1 MTLTALFTYTG
12 TMDGQVGFKP
22 SDPFWRTT
30 NKTAAQKRLRLT
42 LQTEK
47 KQNCLKT
54 TEQTLTGDMWH
65 VEPFFQDQNRKMS
78 AFFNLPPTLPLTLE
92 WYKLVS
98 KGPAQCNS
106 LKT

>member
-1 MTLTALFTYTG
+1 
-12 TMDGQVGFKP
+12 MDGQVGFKP

-47 KQNCLKT
+47 KQNCSKT

-78 AFFNLPPTLPLTLE
+78 AFFNLPPTLPQTLE